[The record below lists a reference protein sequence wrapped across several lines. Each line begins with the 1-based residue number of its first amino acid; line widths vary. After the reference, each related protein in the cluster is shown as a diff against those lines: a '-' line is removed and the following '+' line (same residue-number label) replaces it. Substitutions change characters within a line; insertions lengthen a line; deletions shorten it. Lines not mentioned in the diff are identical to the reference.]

1 MNEFGK
7 LIAPFARRLGNMLA
21 RGSVTAVSGA
31 SKMRSLQI
39 RMMAGETKDNV
50 EHFEP
55 YGFTAEVKTGSEPIA
70 AFFDGD
76 RSHGVVLVVAD
87 RRYRLAGMQSGEVAI
102 YDDQGQK
109 VYLTRN
115 GIVID
120 GANKPLSIQNVTT
133 ATVKADTKVRLET
146 PLLEVT
152 GDIKDQ
158 CDGAGKSMSGMRST
172 YNSHTHNE
180 NNVVGGATT
189 QPNQAM

>member
-21 RGSVTAVSGA
+21 RGSVTAVNGA
-31 SKMRSLQI
+31 SKLRTLQI

-55 YGFTAEVKTGSEPIA
+55 YGFTSEVKGGSEPIA

-87 RRYRLAGMQSGEVAI
+87 RRYRLTGMQSGEVAL

-115 GIVID
+115 GVVID
-120 GANKPLSIQNVTT
+120 GANKPLVIQNVPT
-133 ATVKADTKVRLET
+133 ATVQAATKVRLET

-152 GDIKDQ
+152 GDIKDK
-158 CDGAGKSMSGMRST
+158 CDSSGKTMSGMRTS

-180 NNVVGGATT
+180 NNTVGGPTN